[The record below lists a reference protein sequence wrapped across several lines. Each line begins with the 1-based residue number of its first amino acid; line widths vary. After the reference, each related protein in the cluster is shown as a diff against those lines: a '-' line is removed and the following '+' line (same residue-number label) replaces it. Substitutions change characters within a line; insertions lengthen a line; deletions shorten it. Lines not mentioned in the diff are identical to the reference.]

1 MDTADDAA
9 PRRLRADDVRAV
21 RFSPVRL
28 REGYDMR
35 EVDLFLDDVEAELR
49 RHEAA
54 RAACPHCES

>member
-1 MDTADDAA
+1 MEPDDDA
-9 PRRLRADDVRAV
+9 PRRLLADDVRAV